1 MNLALITPEITLF
14 CGAISV
20 LMADVFFA
28 KRRVFAGNF
37 YLISYLI
44 SLVFCTLSAFLLF
57 KNIDIGGELA
67 FSKMFL
73 VNPLTNYAKLVIL
86 FLLTLI
92 IYISRSFLDAEK
104 KVSAEFLALLMIAT
118 TGSMLLVSA
127 NDLIS
132 LYLAIELQALSL
144 YLLAA
149 IRRDS
154 LKSSEAGMKYFI
166 LGSVASGILLFGI
179 SMIYGFAGSTNFQ
192 ALRVFYSHR
201 PDLIQLTILLGF
213 VMVITAMFFK
223 ISAAPFHMWTVDV
236 YEGSSSI
243 VTIFFATIVK
253 LSAIIILLRIFTDLL
268 IYWNGINQ
276 ILIFCAI
283 LSLFIGSFGA
293 IKQHNFKRLLAYSSI
308 GHIGFILLAFGA
320 LSYEGMKSVILYI
333 LVYVLISV
341 GTFGFLNLIEDLSA
355 EAGEKIGQNTNID
368 QKNNLIFDISSLAG
382 LSKTNPLMAFCL
394 AILMFSTA
402 GIPPLAGFFAKFYVF
417 VAFIGSGHIALAVIA
432 ILFSLISAYYYLRI
446 VKIMYFDRPKPGGS
460 IVADNFN
467 IKLVIFLS
475 AMINLL
481 FVGFLNYTLLTITD
495 ILKL

>member
-1 MNLALITPEITLF
+1 MDLALITPEITLF
-14 CGAISV
+14 SGAIAV

-28 KRRVFAGNF
+28 KKRVFDGNF

-44 SLVFCTLSAFLLF
+44 SLVFCAFTAILLF
-57 KNIDIGGELA
+57 KNIYIDGKLA
-67 FSKMFL
+67 FNKMFL
-73 VNPLTNYAKLVIL
+73 VNPLTNYTKLVIL

-92 IYISRSFLDAEK
+92 IYISRNFLNAER
-104 KVSAEFLALLMIAT
+104 KVSGEFLALLMIAT

-127 NDLIS
+127 NDLMS

-149 IRRDS
+149 IKRDS
-154 LKSSEAGMKYFI
+154 LKSSESGMKYFI

-253 LSAIIILLRIFTDLL
+253 LSAVIILIRIFTELL
-268 IYWNGINQ
+268 IYWAGIGH
-276 ILIFCAI
+276 ILIFSAI
-283 LSLFIGSFGA
+283 LSLIIGSFGA
-293 IKQHNFKRLLAYSSI
+293 IRQHNLKRLLAYSSI
-308 GHIGFILLAFGA
+308 GHIGFVLLAIGA
-320 LSYEGMKSVILYI
+320 LSYDGIKSAILYI
-333 LVYVLISV
+333 LVYVLVSV
-341 GTFGFLNLIEDLSA
+341 GTFAFLNLIEDLSN
-355 EAGEKIGQNTNID
+355 ESKEKINLD
-368 QKNNLIFDISSLAG
+368 QKNNLVFDISSLAG
-382 LSKTNPLMAFCL
+382 LSKTNPVMAFCL

-417 VAFIGSGHIALAVIA
+417 SAFIGRGYITLAVIA
-432 ILFSLISAYYYLRI
+432 ILFSVISAYYYLRI
-446 VKIMYFDRPKPGGS
+446 VKIMYFDQPKSDKS

-475 AMINLL
+475 AMINLF
-481 FVGFLNYTLLTITD
+481 FVVFLNQTLMTIAD
-495 ILKL
+495 ILKI

>member
-1 MNLALITPEITLF
+1 MDFALIIPEITLF
-14 CGAISV
+14 SGAIAV

-28 KRRVFAGNF
+28 KRRIFDGNF

-44 SLVFCTLSAFLLF
+44 SLVFCALTAIMLF
-57 KNIDIGGELA
+57 ENIDVDGRLA
-67 FSKMFL
+67 FNKMFL
-73 VNPLTNYAKLVIL
+73 VNSFTNYTKLVIL

-92 IYISRSFLDAEK
+92 IYISRNFLSAEK
-104 KVSAEFLALLMIAT
+104 KVSGEFLALLMIAT

-127 NDLIS
+127 NDLMS

-149 IRRDS
+149 IKRDS

-213 VMVITAMFFK
+213 VMIITAMFFK
-223 ISAAPFHMWTVDV
+223 ISAAPFHMWVVDV

-253 LSAIIILLRIFTDLL
+253 LSAVIILIRIFTELL
-268 IYWNGINQ
+268 IYWAGIGH
-276 ILIFCAI
+276 ILIFTAI
-283 LSLFIGSFGA
+283 LSLIIGSFGA
-293 IKQHNFKRLLAYSSI
+293 IRQHNLKRLLAYSSI
-308 GHIGFILLAFGA
+308 GHIGFVLLAIGA
-320 LSYEGMKSVILYI
+320 LSYDGIKSAILYI
-333 LVYVLISV
+333 LVYVLVAV
-341 GTFGFLNLIEDLSA
+341 GTFAFLSLIEDFSN
-355 EAGEKIGQNTNID
+355 ESQEKINID

-382 LSKTNPLMAFCL
+382 LSKTNPVVAFCL

-417 VAFIGSGHIALAVIA
+417 SAFIGRGYITLAVIA
-432 ILFSLISAYYYLRI
+432 ILFSVISAYYYLRI
-446 VKIMYFDRPKPGGS
+446 VKIMYFDRPKSDQS

-475 AMINLL
+475 AMINLF
-481 FVGFLNYTLLTITD
+481 FVVFLNQTLITIAD
-495 ILKL
+495 ILKV

>member
-1 MNLALITPEITLF
+1 MNLTLIAPEITLF
-14 CGAISV
+14 CGAILV

-28 KRRVFAGNF
+28 KRRLFDGNF

-44 SLVFCTLSAFLLF
+44 SLIFCASAAFLLF
-57 KNIDIGGELA
+57 KNIDIDGKLI
-67 FSKMFL
+67 FNKMFL
-73 VNPLTNYAKLVIL
+73 VTSLTNYAKLVIL

-92 IYISRSFLDAEK
+92 IYISRNFLAAEK

-118 TGSMLLVSA
+118 TGSMLLVSS
-127 NDLIS
+127 NDLMA

-149 IRRDS
+149 IKKDS
-154 LKSSEAGMKYFI
+154 LKSSESGMKYFI

-213 VMVITAMFFK
+213 VLVITAMFFK
-223 ISAAPFHMWTVDV
+223 ISAAPFHMWAVDV

-243 VTIFFATIVK
+243 VTIFFASIVK
-253 LSAIIILLRIFTDLL
+253 FSAVIILLRIFTDLL
-268 IYWNGINQ
+268 IYWAGIGQ
-276 ILIFCAI
+276 ILIFSAL
-283 LSLFIGSFGA
+283 LSLAVGSFGA

-308 GHIGFILLAFGA
+308 GHIGFVLLAIGT
-320 LSYEGMKSVILYI
+320 LSYDGIKSAVLYI
-333 LVYVLISV
+333 LVYVLISL
-341 GTFGFLNLIEDLSA
+341 GTFGFLNLIEDLSND
-355 EAGEKIGQNTNID
+355 GEGKTDLD
-368 QKNNLIFDISSLAG
+368 QKNKVIFEISSLAG

-394 AILMFSTA
+394 ALLMFSTA

-417 VAFIGSGHIALAVIA
+417 NAFIGRGFIALAVIA
-432 ILFSLISAYYYLRI
+432 ILFSVISAYYYLRI
-446 VKIMYFDRPKPGGS
+446 VKIMYFDEPKFDKS
-460 IVADNFN
+460 IVAANFN
-467 IKLVIFLS
+467 IKLVIFFS

-481 FVGFLNYTLLTITD
+481 FVVFLNQILITITD
-495 ILKL
+495 ILKI